1 MQVAVV
7 DKFWGNFYGVGV
19 VDDADVELDLEVD
32 FSKVHYLAKVN
43 WKRNWE
49 PGSCKAKLC

>member
-49 PGSCKAKLC
+49 PGSCKARLC